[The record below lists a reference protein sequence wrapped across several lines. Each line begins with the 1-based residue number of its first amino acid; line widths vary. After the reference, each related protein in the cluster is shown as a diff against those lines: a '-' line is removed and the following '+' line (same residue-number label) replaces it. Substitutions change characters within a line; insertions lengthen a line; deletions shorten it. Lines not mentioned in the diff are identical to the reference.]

1 MIISWFSAGVT
12 SAVAAHLTIEKY
24 EDVKIIYFETG
35 NHHEDNMRF
44 ISDCEKWFNHKI
56 EIVQHP
62 KHKNI
67 ESVFR
72 ERSFLN
78 SPYGAPCTL
87 ELKKNMRRH
96 IEKTHKFTHQVFG
109 FEYEPREIKRAERF
123 WKDYPHTKAIYHL
136 IENKLNKKDC
146 IDILSDNA
154 IELPMMYKLGYSNNN
169 CVGCVKGGM
178 GYFNKIRI
186 DFPEVFERLAKL
198 ERELNATCLNGQF
211 LDELDPNRGRMS
223 KPLVEDCGIFCEEN
237 YA

>member
-12 SAVAAHLTIEKY
+12 SAVATHLAIEKY

-35 NHHEDNMRF
+35 NHHADNERF
-44 ISDCEKWFNHKI
+44 IADCEKWYGQEI
-56 EIVQHP
+56 EIIQNPNHED
-62 KHKNI
+62 I
-67 ESVFR
+67 YSVFR
-72 ERSFLN
+72 KRKFLN

-87 ELKKNMRRH
+87 ELKKDMRRK
-96 IEKTHKFTHQVFG
+96 IESENTFTHQVFG
-109 FEYEPREIKRAERF
+109 FEDEKRERMRALRF
-123 WKDYPHTKAIYHL
+123 SKDYPHTRAIYPL
-136 IENKLNKKDC
+136 IDEGLNKLDC
-146 IDILSDNA
+146 IKILNNEG
-154 IELPMMYKLGYSNNN
+154 IEVPKMYKLGYSNNN

-186 DFPEVFERLAKL
+186 DFPEIFERLAKL

-223 KPLVEDCGIFCEEN
+223 KPLVQDCGIFCEEN